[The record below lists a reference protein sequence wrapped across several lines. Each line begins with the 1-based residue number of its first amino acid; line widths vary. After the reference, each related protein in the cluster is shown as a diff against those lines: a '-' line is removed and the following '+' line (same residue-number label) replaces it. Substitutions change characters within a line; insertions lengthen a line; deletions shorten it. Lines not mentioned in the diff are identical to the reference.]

1 MARFLTIAIA
11 LTLPALS
18 GAAWAIPEDPYD
30 DYQAGDFGRIRYE
43 EHGVSVV
50 RGTESSPGPT
60 AEASVNAP
68 VFPGDSIR
76 TDLDQRTEIQL
87 AGGTLVR
94 VDHGT
99 QLTFQSLPDPY
110 ADYVDNAVL
119 KLASGVIQVS
129 ATLDGK
135 EEFRIDT
142 PDASIYLLGDG
153 DFRIEV
159 DDRGETRVFSR
170 RGVAEVVGDGGSV
183 LLRGGMRTTVWAG
196 AIPDDPQP
204 FNSFVTDPFDGWVE
218 ARAESYRTEE
228 TYAYTAE
235 AVEAYDEIP
244 TEVRPYYRELSAHGR
259 WVYVPTYGYCWYP
272 FDTPKDWRPYYNGYW
287 DYGPGGYFW
296 VSHEP
301 WGWAPYHYG
310 RWNWVSGYGW
320 CWIPGRVFA
329 GAWVSWSWGSA
340 YVGWAPLDYWNR
352 PAYIRTV
359 YYDYYG
365 PHSWTFV
372 TYKHFGGGHGG
383 HGGGHHGYRD
393 RYGVLDVADD
403 IRDTAVV
410 TRPPRIPPRELADD
424 PAPGDRVGRELNG
437 RVPVVRKDARPETP
451 FADTESDLIRRGRG
465 GIARTR
471 DVGQGG
477 VAVRAETPSG
487 NPRVD
492 RPRPETPRPAAGGT
506 AAAAA
511 KRRSVL
517 PARPRAEVRPTSES
531 TGNGPRERAT
541 RGTTERSPRVTS
553 ESPSSARPSSA
564 TAERRG
570 TPMRGRRTEPPE
582 TRRTGSGQTD
592 DHLRELYRRMAEPRK
607 TEQTGGSSSTKA
619 SSPPSG
625 SSQRRTE
632 ARPSGRDSGSSRAEP
647 RRGSPSS
654 GSSSQSQK
662 ATPPS
667 GSSSSQ
673 RQKAAPRGESSSS
686 GSKAAPRGQS
696 KSSGSKSSSKAK
708 SSSGEDKSQGSKS
721 GGDKRR

>member
-30 DYQAGDFGRIRYE
+30 DYQAGDFGRIRHE

-99 QLTFQSLPDPY
+99 HLTFQSLPDPY
-110 ADYVDNAVL
+110 AEYVDNAVL
-119 KLASGVIQVS
+119 KLASGVIQIS

-142 PDASIYLLGDG
+142 PDASIYLLG

-320 CWIPGRVFA
+320 CWIPGRVFG
-329 GAWVSWSWGSA
+329 GAWVYAAGDADRGRAAARLGDIPGAGLRRSLGFVVLGFGLRGLGAARLLEPPGLHPDGLLRPLRSA
-340 YVGWAPLDYWNR
+340 QLDLRYLQALRRRARWTR
-352 PAYIRTV
+352 GRT
-359 YYDYYG
+359 
-365 PHSWTFV
+365 
-372 TYKHFGGGHGG
+372 
-383 HGGGHHGYRD
+383 
-393 RYGVLDVADD
+393 
-403 IRDTAVV
+403 
-410 TRPPRIPPRELADD
+410 PRIPRSL
-424 PAPGDRVGRELNG
+424 RR
-437 RVPVVRKDARPETP
+437 
-451 FADTESDLIRRGRG
+451 SRRGR
-465 GIARTR
+465 RH
-471 DVGQGG
+471 
-477 VAVRAETPSG
+477 P
-487 NPRVD
+487 
-492 RPRPETPRPAAGGT
+492 
-506 AAAAA
+506 
-511 KRRSVL
+511 
-517 PARPRAEVRPTSES
+517 
-531 TGNGPRERAT
+531 
-541 RGTTERSPRVTS
+541 
-553 ESPSSARPSSA
+553 
-564 TAERRG
+564 
-570 TPMRGRRTEPPE
+570 
-582 TRRTGSGQTD
+582 
-592 DHLRELYRRMAEPRK
+592 
-607 TEQTGGSSSTKA
+607 
-619 SSPPSG
+619 
-625 SSQRRTE
+625 
-632 ARPSGRDSGSSRAEP
+632 
-647 RRGSPSS
+647 
-654 GSSSQSQK
+654 
-662 ATPPS
+662 
-667 GSSSSQ
+667 
-673 RQKAAPRGESSSS
+673 
-686 GSKAAPRGQS
+686 
-696 KSSGSKSSSKAK
+696 
-708 SSSGEDKSQGSKS
+708 
-721 GGDKRR
+721 